1 MAEKTTKNEVET
13 EKKTS
18 SKAPAKPSSKAPAKP
33 SSKAPAKK
41 EKVKKKP
48 EDYVISDELDFLGK
62 KCEVMKNIQSQKLI
76 RVRDLES
83 GAISLVGYS
92 QL

>member
-1 MAEKTTKNEVET
+1 MAEKSTKNEIES
-13 EKKTS
+13 EK
-18 SKAPAKPSSKAPAKP
+18 KPSSKAPEKP